1 MKLLYLPILLLIMLI
16 SFIQCREEYTFEAAN
31 DAEAFMHHL
40 KEGKEINYME
50 IPPFTAEVIPT
61 LLQYSTDTQV
71 IQNFPRNPISSA
83 YFPDCTVG
91 QIALWT
97 IESIRLYSQASTDI
111 PIGRFPSLNPSLR
124 DIDQENFTPEER
136 ERIQL
141 EAAKAYQEWWQQ
153 ENHISIPD
161 LMLINPLQET
171 KYVWR

>member
-1 MKLLYLPILLLIMLI
+1 MKLLYLPILL
-16 SFIQCREEYTFEAAN
+16 FIILSCFTQCREEDTFEAAN
-31 DAEAFMHHL
+31 DAEAFMHYL

-61 LLQYSTDTQV
+61 ILQYSTDTQV

-91 QIALWT
+91 LIALWT
-97 IESIRLYSQASTDI
+97 IESIRLYSQANTDI
-111 PIGRFPSLNPSLR
+111 SIGRFPSRNPSLR
-124 DIDQENFTPEER
+124 YINQENITPEER

-153 ENHISIPD
+153 VNRISIPD

-171 KYVWR
+171 EYVWR